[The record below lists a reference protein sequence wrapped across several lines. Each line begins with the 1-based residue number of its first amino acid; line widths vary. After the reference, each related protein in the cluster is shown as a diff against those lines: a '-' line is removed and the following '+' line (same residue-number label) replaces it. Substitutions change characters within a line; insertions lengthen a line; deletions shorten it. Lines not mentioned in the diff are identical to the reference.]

1 MFKSLLIELADLLS
15 CALSAAG
22 IYAII
27 TSRPDTW
34 IAVFL
39 IACSIMIRGIVRPY
53 KNNPEY

>member
-1 MFKSLLIELADLLS
+1 MFKSLFIEFADLLS

-27 TSRPDTW
+27 TSHPDTW

-39 IACSIMIRGIVRPY
+39 IASSIMIRSMLRPY
-53 KNNPEY
+53 KNSTET